1 MSDHTEIVWRK
12 GDSVMQEDVEH
23 VVKAARNEL
32 LLRSLQLPIDAI
44 DTIRYNASKS
54 NKTIDEYIS
63 SLILESIE
71 VV

>member
-1 MSDHTEIVWRK
+1 MSTNTEIIWRR
-12 GDSVMQEDVEH
+12 GDSVMQEDVER

-44 DTIRYNASKS
+44 DTIRHNASKS